1 MGHKDQEAKDQEGGD
16 QTAAR
21 NQGQPGEAQEEE
33 VIGVYQL
40 VPERVLDLEPV
51 MGDLGP
57 TGFSRAILA
66 PGVDRTDYWARPD
79 DHHND
84 LCCGCV
90 WQVGAHLALW
100 HC

>member
-1 MGHKDQEAKDQEGGD
+1 MGHKDQEAEDQEGGD

-40 VPERVLDLEPV
+40 VPDRVLDLEPV

-66 PGVDRTDYWARPD
+66 PWTGGVLRYLSVEGED
-79 DHHND
+79 D
-84 LCCGCV
+84 GS
-90 WQVGAHLALW
+90 GR
-100 HC
+100 